1 MIAQLLI
8 QQVIELTNWPF
19 AAIICLLLLATALAI
34 FWGYDRA
41 VGLSTLAGEQRV
53 SATRSA
59 PARLLG
65 RWMQG
70 GAWMLGDAIALV
82 ARRVGSGYLTP
93 TASAPLRALAVLILI
108 FLILPL
114 AFLAP
119 ISVSTRGYVAWPP
132 QGFTWMWYAN
142 VLASPLWT
150 AAAIRSFIVALLT
163 ALVCFL
169 IAVPAAFAFLRL
181 SGRTAAA
188 LFALIVSPL
197 IVPRMVIA
205 IALFYVY
212 ARLGLV
218 GSTLGLVIG
227 HAIIALPFF
236 FVAVIAAL
244 KTYDRRL
251 DAAAASLGAGP
262 WRTARLI
269 TLPLIGTGLL
279 SATLFAFVISF
290 DELNVALFAS
300 GGLQSTLPKLMW
312 DEATLRFSP
321 VLAAVSTLLLAVM
334 SVVVLI
340 AARLQSAG
348 QE

>member
-1 MIAQLLI
+1 
-8 QQVIELTNWPF
+8 
-19 AAIICLLLLATALAI
+19 
-34 FWGYDRA
+34 
-41 VGLSTLAGEQRV
+41 
-53 SATRSA
+53 
-59 PARLLG
+59 
-65 RWMQG
+65 
-70 GAWMLGDAIALV
+70 
-82 ARRVGSGYLTP
+82 
-93 TASAPLRALAVLILI
+93 
-108 FLILPL
+108 
-114 AFLAP
+114 
-119 ISVSTRGYVAWPP
+119 
-132 QGFTWMWYAN
+132 
-142 VLASPLWT
+142 
-150 AAAIRSFIVALLT
+150 
-163 ALVCFL
+163 
-169 IAVPAAFAFLRL
+169 
-181 SGRTAAA
+181 
-188 LFALIVSPL
+188 
-197 IVPRMVIA
+197 MVIA

-227 HAIIALPFF
+227 HAIIALPYF

-262 WRTARLI
+262 WRTARLV